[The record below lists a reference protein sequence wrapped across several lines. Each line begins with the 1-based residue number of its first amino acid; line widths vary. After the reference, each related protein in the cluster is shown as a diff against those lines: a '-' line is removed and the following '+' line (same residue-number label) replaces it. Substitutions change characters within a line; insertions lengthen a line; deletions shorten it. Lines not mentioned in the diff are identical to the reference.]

1 MQARVRERL
10 ARKDSSAAGK
20 PSMAS
25 SQELERQLREAAT
38 KGNETAMVAL
48 IAKSVDIEAKNGV
61 CCECRAE

>member
-1 MQARVRERL
+1 
-10 ARKDSSAAGK
+10 
-20 PSMAS
+20 MAS